1 MLDGPLDTLI
11 TYNPLAVTPDTS
23 IDDARRLMQDYGVRH
38 FPVVESGQ
46 QLVGM
51 VSDVDLALAA
61 ERRTESVTEIMSRHP
76 HTIRR
81 NATPLA
87 ALRAIV
93 MNGFHSLPVVEDG
106 ELVGIVTS
114 TDFLREFSF
123 AGGPI
128 AGEPVARHMIDA
140 DAQVAPTATHDETLR
155 MMDELALD
163 HLAVVKG
170 DCPVGVVARRVLCQ
184 RADSASPD
192 APVSGA
198 VCTKAPIIRPHET
211 LGDAAKKLAEA
222 ACTAAL
228 VVDRNNRLVGLL
240 TVDRVLAT
248 IASSCALSA
257 T

>member
-1 MLDGPLDTLI
+1 MLDGPLDSLI
-11 TYNPLAVTPDTS
+11 TYNPLSVTPQTS

-38 FPVVESGQ
+38 FPVVAAGH

-51 VSDVDLALAA
+51 VSDIDLARASNGHTA
-61 ERRTESVTEIMSRHP
+61 SVTDIMSRQP
-76 HTIRR
+76 HTIPRS
-81 NATPLA
+81 ATPLA

-93 MNGFHSLPVVEDG
+93 MHGFHSLPVVENG

-128 AGEPVARHMIDA
+128 SQETVARHMIDA
-140 DAQVAPTATHDETLR
+140 DAQIEPAATYEAALR
-155 MMDELALD
+155 MMDELAVD

-170 DCPVGVVARRVLCQ
+170 DCPVGVVARPALLHGAEPATQ
-184 RADSASPD
+184 DTAI
-192 APVSGA
+192 SGA
-198 VCTKAPIIRPHET
+198 VCIKAPMIRPNDT
-211 LGDAAKKLAEA
+211 LGEAAARLAES

-240 TVDRVLAT
+240 TADRLLTT
-248 IASSCALSA
+248 IASSCVAS
-257 T
+257 TC